1 MNGGHRHV
9 WGYSYKIFSICG
21 YPFYRLKR
29 HKLKIVSDPP
39 VPHYS
44 LIGTEYLSSTIIV
57 STNSPKISMI
67 AKRDIYQ
74 LNVTHSN

>member
-1 MNGGHRHV
+1 MFGGIGTKFLV
-9 WGYSYKIFSICG
+9 FAGIL
-21 YPFYRLKR
+21 FYRLKR

-44 LIGTEYLSSTIIV
+44 LIGREYLSSTIIV
-57 STNSPKISMI
+57 LTNSPKISMI

-74 LNVTHSN
+74 LSVTQSNQKIW